1 MAHTFMAL
9 TTGARLGPYEILSP
23 LGAGGMGEV
32 YRARDTRLDRAV
44 AIKVLNSQL
53 VASAELRAR
62 FEREAKIIS
71 QLQHA
76 HICVLYDVGHQD
88 GTDFIVMEYLEGETL
103 ADRLKKG
110 PLTTEQLLKI
120 ATEIADAL
128 EKAHRAGVVHRD
140 LKPGNVMLTKSGAK
154 LLDFGLA
161 KPLAA
166 NAAAG
171 GKGSGSAS
179 ILAAALTTTSPAA
192 SPGAALSTAG
202 TVIGTVQYMSPE
214 QVQGMEADARSDI
227 FAFGAMLFEMA
238 AGKRAFEGKT
248 QASIVGQIL
257 AVEPPPVS
265 TLAPATPP
273 ALDRLIR
280 NCLEKDP
287 DDRIQTAHDVK
298 LDLQTI
304 AAEKPGDRAAA
315 STRAT
320 RVAGRE
326 RLGWLGAVVAA
337 AVLGVIAA
345 VLLYHRP
352 QSLPSIRS
360 SINPPPNL
368 LFQLTGDSAGPP
380 VLSPN
385 GKLIAFT
392 AVSSEGNLEIFV
404 RPLNSLEAHPI
415 EGTADAYYPF
425 WSPDSRSL
433 GFFVG
438 GKLKRVDLNGGSPTE
453 VTDLKQGKGG
463 AWSST
468 GVIVFS
474 PEPSAPLMKVSASGG
489 TAEPLTRLDS
499 AQHTSHRWP
508 VFLPDGKHLLY
519 LAINHDTSKGA
530 NDAIYYASLDGRENR
545 LLLRAQSN
553 PVYAAG
559 YLLFARG
566 DKLMAQS
573 FDPARGELKGDPLP
587 VAGGVID
594 DPSMW
599 HMDVSATE
607 DGLLVYG
614 GGTIGTLQL
623 VWLDRSGK
631 DAGVVADNLKWVF
644 ARLSPQ
650 GDRAALQT
658 DSGAGTDDIVVIDL
672 VRGVRTRLTFGPVA
686 NNSPRWSRDGR
697 WIYYSSLRNGRYV
710 LFRRPS
716 DGSGPEEKLFTGDH
730 DVFPTDVSSDGKT
743 VLLDESLDHNKTSVW
758 ALPLAGPGKPR
769 EIIEEGGFASFSPDG
784 RYVAYQSSESGQF
797 QVYVVPFG
805 DRQGK
810 WQVTSN
816 TGGLPKWSSD
826 GKELYYVE
834 LANGS
839 FSIVAVPVKEQ
850 GDQLQFGNPQTLS
863 SKMNVASI
871 PFYDVSPDGK
881 KILVSRLSQQVNQ
894 SVTLVTNFAEG
905 LTKGQ

>member
-1 MAHTFMAL
+1 MPIAS
-9 TTGARLGPYEILSP
+9 GSKLGPYEIQSP

-32 YRARDTRLDRAV
+32 YRARDTRLDRTV

-53 VASAELRAR
+53 VANADLRAR

-71 QLQHA
+71 QLQHS
-76 HICVLYDVGHQD
+76 HICVLHDIGHQD
-88 GTDFIVMEYLEGETL
+88 GTDFLVMEYLEGETL
-103 ADRLKKG
+103 ADRLRKG
-110 PLTTEQLLKI
+110 PLATEQVLKI

-161 KPLAA
+161 KPLSAS
-166 NAAAG
+166 AAAG
-171 GKGSGSAS
+171 GKSSGSAS
-179 ILAAALTTTSPAA
+179 VLAAALTTTSPAA
-192 SPGAALSTAG
+192 SPGAALSAAG
-202 TVIGTVQYMSPE
+202 TVVGTVQYMSPE
-214 QVQGMEADARSDI
+214 QIQGMEADARSDI

-238 AGKRAFEGKT
+238 TGKRAFEGKT
-248 QASIVGQIL
+248 QGSIVGQIL

-265 TLAPATPP
+265 TLAPTTPP

-287 DDRIQTAHDVK
+287 DERIQTAHDIK
-298 LDLQTI
+298 LDLQSI
-304 AAEKPGDRAAA
+304 AAEKVVDRAAA
-315 STRAT
+315 SDQATSTGTRA
-320 RVAGRE
+320 RI
-326 RLGWLGAVVAA
+326 GWLAAIVAA
-337 AVLGVIAA
+337 AVLGGLAA

-368 LFQLTGDSAGPP
+368 LFQLTGDAAGPP
-380 VLSPN
+380 VLSPD

-392 AVSSEGNLEIFV
+392 AVSSEGNLEIWV

-415 EGTADAYYPF
+415 EGTSDAYYPF

-433 GFFVG
+433 GFFAP
-438 GKLKRVDLNGGSPTE
+438 GKLKRVDVNGGTPTD

-463 AWSST
+463 AWSPS

-489 TAEPLTRLDS
+489 TAEPLTKLDPT
-499 AQHTSHRWP
+499 QHTSHRWP
-508 VFLPDGKHLLY
+508 IFLPDGKHLLY
-519 LAINHDTSKGA
+519 LALNHDRAKDA

-553 PVYAAG
+553 PVYATG

-566 DKLMAQS
+566 DKLMAQG
-573 FDPARGELKGDPLP
+573 FDPARGELKGDAKPI
-587 VAGGVID
+587 ASGVID

-599 HMDVSATE
+599 YADVSATN
-607 DGLLVYG
+607 DGLLLYSSGAV
-614 GGTIGTLQL
+614 GTLQL

-631 DAGVVADNLKWVF
+631 DAGVVADNLKWAF

-658 DSGAGTDDIVVIDL
+658 DSGAGTDDILVLDL

-686 NNSPRWSRDGR
+686 NNSPRWSHDGK
-697 WIYYSSLRNGRYV
+697 WIYYSSLRDGQYV
-710 LFRRPS
+710 LFRRLA
-716 DGSGPEEKLFTGDH
+716 DGSGAEEKLFTGDH
-730 DVFPTDVSSDGKT
+730 DVFPTDISSDGKT
-743 VLLDESLDHNKTSVW
+743 VLLDESIDHNKTSVW
-758 ALPLAGPGKPR
+758 AVPLAGPGKPQKIV
-769 EIIEEGGFASFSPDG
+769 EDGGFASFSPDG
-784 RYVAYQSSESGQF
+784 RYVAYESVESGQY
-797 QVYVVPFG
+797 QVYIVPFG
-805 DRQGK
+805 DRPGK

-816 TGGLPKWSSD
+816 MGALPRWSSD

-834 LANGS
+834 PANGA

-850 GDQLQFGNPQTLS
+850 GDQLQFGSPQTLV

-871 PFYDVSPDGK
+871 PFFDVSPEGK
-881 KILVSRLSQQVNQ
+881 KILVSRLSQQLNQ
-894 SVTLVTNFAEG
+894 AVTLVTNFTEG
-905 LTKGQ
+905 LNSQK

>member
-1 MAHTFMAL
+1 MPIAPGTK
-9 TTGARLGPYEILSP
+9 LGPYEIQSP

-32 YRARDTRLDRAV
+32 YRARDTRLDRTV

-53 VASAELRAR
+53 VANPELRAR

-76 HICVLYDVGHQD
+76 HICVLHDVGHQD
-88 GTDFIVMEYLEGETL
+88 GTDYLVMEFLEGETL

-110 PLTTEQLLKI
+110 PLATDQLLKI
-120 ATEIADAL
+120 ASEIADAL

-166 NAAAG
+166 SAAAG

-179 ILAAALTTTSPAA
+179 VLAAALTTTSPAA
-192 SPGAALSTAG
+192 SSASPLSTG
-202 TVIGTVQYMSPE
+202 GMVVGTVQYMSPE
-214 QVQGMEADARSDI
+214 QVQGIEADARSDI

-238 AGKRAFEGKT
+238 TSKRAFEGKT

-265 TLAPATPP
+265 ALAPATPP

-287 DDRIQTAHDVK
+287 DDRIQSAHDLK

-304 AAEKPGDRAAA
+304 AAEKAADRAAA
-315 STRAT
+315 SDQASRTG
-320 RVAGRE
+320 GRE
-326 RLGWLGAVVAA
+326 RLGWLAAVVAA
-337 AVLGVIAA
+337 AVLGA
-345 VLLYHRP
+345 VGTALLYHHP
-352 QSLPSIRS
+352 QSAPSIRT
-360 SINPPPNL
+360 SITPPPNI
-368 LFQLTGDSAGPP
+368 LFQLTGDAAGPP
-380 VLSPN
+380 VLSPD

-392 AVSSEGNLEIFV
+392 AVGKEGNLEIWV
-404 RPLNSLEAHPI
+404 RPINSLEAHPI
-415 EGTADAYYPF
+415 EGTVDAYFPF

-433 GFFVG
+433 AFFVP
-438 GKLKRVDLNGGSPTE
+438 GKLKRVDLNGGSPTD

-463 AWSST
+463 AWSPG
-468 GVIVFS
+468 GVIVYS
-474 PEPSAPLMKVSASGG
+474 PEPSAPLMKVRASGG
-489 TAEPLTRLDS
+489 TPEPLTKLDP

-519 LAINHDTSKGA
+519 LAINHDNTKAA
-530 NDAIYYASLDGRENR
+530 NDAIYYASLDGHENR
-545 LLLRAQSN
+545 LLLHTQSN
-553 PVYAAG
+553 AVYAAG

-566 DKLMAQS
+566 DKLLAQS
-573 FDPARGELKGDPLP
+573 FDPAKGELKGDAQPI
-587 VAGGVID
+587 ASGMMN

-607 DGLLVYG
+607 DGLLVYSS
-614 GGTIGTLQL
+614 GTIGAMQL
-623 VWLDRSGK
+623 VWLDRNGK
-631 DAGVVADNLKWVF
+631 DAGVAADNLTWVS

-650 GDRAALQT
+650 GDRAALQM
-658 DSGAGTDDIVVIDL
+658 DSGAGTSDIFVLDL
-672 VRGVRTRLTFGPVA
+672 ARGVRTRLTFGPVSNDA
-686 NNSPRWSRDGR
+686 PRWSPDGK
-697 WIYYSSLRNGRYV
+697 WIYYSSLRNGRYS
-710 LFRRPS
+710 LFRKLA
-716 DGSGPEEKLFTGDH
+716 DGSSAEESVFMGDH
-730 DVFPTDVSSDGKT
+730 DVFPTDISHDGKT
-743 VLLDESLDHNKTSVW
+743 VLLDEVVGHKTSVW
-758 ALPLAGPGKPR
+758 ALSLAEPGKPR
-769 EIIEEGGFASFSPDG
+769 KIIEEGGDASFSPDG
-784 RYVAYQSSESGQF
+784 RHVSYHSSESGQY

-805 DRQGK
+805 DRKGK
-810 WQVTSN
+810 WQVSSN
-816 TGGLPKWSSD
+816 TAAVPHWSRD

-834 LANGS
+834 LANGA

-850 GDQLQFGNPQTLS
+850 GDQLQFGSPQTLVGN
-863 SKMNVASI
+863 MNVATFPI
-871 PFYDVSPDGK
+871 YNVSPDGK
-881 KILVSRLSQQVNQ
+881 RILVSRLSQQGKQ

-905 LTKGQ
+905 LNQQK